1 MGSLAREPRY
11 REGTAAGADISKTAD
26 WRPEYTINRS
36 ALGRN
41 GVAHKKHVL
50 RDLEI

>member
-11 REGTAAGADISKTAD
+11 REGTIAGADISKTAD

-41 GVAHKKHVL
+41 GVAAREACFKGS
-50 RDLEI
+50 